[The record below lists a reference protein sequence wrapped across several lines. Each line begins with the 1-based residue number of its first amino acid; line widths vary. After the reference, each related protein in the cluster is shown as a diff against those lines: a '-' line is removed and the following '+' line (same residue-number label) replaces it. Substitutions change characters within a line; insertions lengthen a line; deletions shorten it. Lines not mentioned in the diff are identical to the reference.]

1 MAYLIG
7 ADEAG
12 YGPNLGP
19 LVIGGTLWRIEDPG
33 DDLAA
38 LDLYRRLRKAVANK
52 PEPKHLAIAD
62 SKVIY
67 AKRKD
72 LSLLEEAVLA
82 TADPARNQFPIWRGR
97 CEWDLQ
103 DEAIGRH
110 APWYDSWQ
118 HASPL
123 QADVDIVARRRASWD
138 EACQDEGV
146 TLADVRCMFLTAKRF
161 NARLATCGNKSTLL
175 SQATLGLLRHLLESI
190 PPGESHSVRVVC
202 DKHGGR
208 DYYLG
213 LLQHFF
219 PDAWWQILSES
230 KLVSRYSAELGP
242 LDVTIEF
249 RSKGESFLPTA
260 LSSIYAKFH
269 REVAMMSFNQYWATH
284 VPGIN
289 ETAGYP
295 LDAKR
300 FATETEHARNA
311 LAIPWEMF
319 WRLK

>member
-19 LVIGGTLWRIEDPG
+19 LVIGGTLWRIDDPG
-33 DDLAA
+33 EDLAA

-52 PEPKHLAIAD
+52 PGPKHLAIAD
-62 SKVIY
+62 SKVLY

-82 TADPARNQFPIWRGR
+82 TDQPARNSFPIWQGR
-97 CEWDLQ
+97 CEWDLS
-103 DEAIGRH
+103 DEAIGQH
-110 APWYDSWQ
+110 APWYDNWQ
-118 HASPL
+118 DTSPL
-123 QADVDIVARRRASWD
+123 QADADIVTSRRTAWD
-138 EACQDEGV
+138 TACQSEGV

-161 NARLATCGNKSTLL
+161 NARLATCGNKSTVL
-175 SQATLGLLRHLLESI
+175 SQATLGLVRELLQSI
-190 PPGESHSVRVVC
+190 PRDEKHAVRIVC

-219 PDAWWQILSES
+219 PAAWWQVLSES
-230 KLVSRYSAELGP
+230 KPVSQYAAELGP

-249 RSKGESFLPTA
+249 RSKGEAFLPTA

-269 REVAMMSFNQYWATH
+269 REIAMLAFNRFWAIH
-284 VPGIN
+284 VPGIVA
-289 ETAGYP
+289 TAGYP
-295 LDAKR
+295 QDAKR
-300 FATETEHARNA
+300 FATETEKARKK
-311 LAIPWEMF
+311 LCVPWEMF